1 MTITEFRD
9 QHQKTMRAEVL
20 AAGKYLEANG
30 LIFGHD
36 FVTGDALDLAAAFM
50 SRKYDEVE
58 KEERLENLDAAKRL
72 TTNRFQDEDWE
83 DRFA

>member
-9 QHQKTMRAEVL
+9 NHQKDMRPEVL

-36 FVTGDALDLAAAFM
+36 FVTGDALDLAAAFLT
-50 SRKYDEVE
+50 RKMTEDYRDEQE
-58 KEERLENLDAAKRL
+58 QTILKLRE
-72 TTNRFQDEDWE
+72 NRFETEDWSE
-83 DRFA
+83 RFA